1 MKKALQTLFGK
12 KTTDK
17 PLVNSNFRSFSND
30 NTPSFRDWC
39 CQLNVGI
46 LADKHSNNV
55 PILMG
60 TKIKYVDLHTIKN

>member
-1 MKKALQTLFGK
+1 MKKALQMLFGK
-12 KTTDK
+12 K
-17 PLVNSNFRSFSND
+17 PNEVNLVNNNFRSFSNN

-39 CQLNVGI
+39 GELNVGI
-46 LADKHSNNV
+46 LADKHSSNV